1 MLIRLQAEWNRR
13 LSAGVLPHYLL
24 QSCPVSLPAHVSLS
38 AQATG
43 PGILAEIAIPAPQSS
58 AASTLR
64 PACPALLTSPAWPVR
79 VSVGLANGRF
89 GRLTFSTTHFS
100 LWYFP
105 AVAAFLT
112 SALVVNAS

>member
-24 QSCPVSLPAHVSLS
+24 QSCPVSLPAHVALS
-38 AQATG
+38 AQAIG

-64 PACPALLTSPAWPVR
+64 PACPALLISPAWPVR
-79 VSVGLANGRF
+79 VSVGLANVHSVD
-89 GRLTFSTTHFS
+89 L
-100 LWYFP
+100 YFP
-105 AVAAFLT
+105 PHIFLC
-112 SALVVNAS
+112 AIFEP